1 MSAYWTLPCHDRTRD
16 QDFKILGSV
25 LLQKLPQW
33 ISIDEH
39 RGEQCLGNDPRP
51 DLPRCSKFT
60 RTNCVYQVSTT
71 SGSEYQGSETTT
83 PSYRYQDLGDQI
95 KRTEQ
100 FMQVNNFPRPYDGP
114 VDGTIGGQD
123 LRNLP
128 PVHVSAIPY
137 NFGDTFSGQNNLK
150 LLSRVG
156 GHASTATTV
165 SNINQG
171 GVGFGLVS
179 SFYGK

>member
-1 MSAYWTLPCHDRTRD
+1 MW
-16 QDFKILGSV
+16 Q
-25 LLQKLPQW
+25 LL
-33 ISIDEH
+33 
-39 RGEQCLGNDPRP
+39 
-51 DLPRCSKFT
+51 LPRA
-60 RTNCVYQVSTT
+60 
-71 SGSEYQGSETTT
+71 
-83 PSYRYQDLGDQI
+83 LAW
-95 KRTEQ
+95 
-100 FMQVNNFPRPYDGP
+100 MQVHLGPITRVSLLAHALLGYECVWRDLRPEGAVYDGP

-156 GHASTATTV
+156 GHASTATAV

-171 GVGFGLVS
+171 GVGLPFVS